1 VTRHPHVD
9 SVVSTVLY
17 YLLAPLRVLYR
28 APTEDAFDLRDKV
41 RNDIIINSKAGI
53 SVPFRPLS
61 DLASAIRGAL
71 AFIISA
77 TADTVG
83 TIMDRQKM
91 MKWFEAVTEFKAY
104 LDMSG
109 VGDELQEAIYK
120 PLSCADVC
128 STISRF
134 SIIVKKS

>member
-1 VTRHPHVD
+1 
-9 SVVSTVLY
+9 
-17 YLLAPLRVLYR
+17 
-28 APTEDAFDLRDKV
+28 
-41 RNDIIINSKAGI
+41 
-53 SVPFRPLS
+53 
-61 DLASAIRGAL
+61 LASAIRGAL

-128 STISRF
+128 STMSRF
-134 SIIVKKS
+134 SMIVKKS